1 MPKQAFLKD
10 MAYFDLAFVFR
21 PVRRSRRCGHVLS
34 LGFQWTHL
42 GRNWSSICHIHGE
55 GFAAIADFYQERF
68 WQVPSS
74 SASRVNYPECIW
86 AEWICEQTK
95 WEGEVPMWPM
105 LCSVCR
111 ALQVSGV
118 VVEVSHELHAN
129 KNRGNIS
136 KQTSWN
142 SLARSPLLMRGRT
155 NWVVLVVALPQA
167 LLLAAVQPVCT
178 SNAASTV
185 LQLISFWKWALMF
198 HGTPLPGSSQG
209 REGQSTA
216 APCSRAATAGIGA
229 SCRAGTAQPHQHC
242 AHQHEL
248 HHSSNWCLHIALQR
262 RRNCWN
268 ANDK

>member
-1 MPKQAFLKD
+1 
-10 MAYFDLAFVFR
+10 MAYFHLAFVYR
-21 PVRRSRRCGHVLS
+21 PVRRSRGCGHVLS
-34 LGFQWTHL
+34 LGFQWPHL
-42 GRNWSSICHIHGE
+42 GRNWASVCHIRGE

-95 WEGEVPMWPM
+95 WEGEVPMWATP
-105 LCSVCR
+105 CSVCR
-111 ALQVSGV
+111 ALQVGGV
-118 VVEVSHELHAN
+118 MVEVSHELHAN

-185 LQLISFWKWALMF
+185 LQLISFWKSALMIPWF
-198 HGTPLPGSSQG
+198 PTSRHLPGQRGS
-209 REGQSTA
+209 EH
-216 APCSRAATAGIGA
+216 
-229 SCRAGTAQPHQHC
+229 SCRVGTARPHQRC
-242 AHQHEL
+242 AHHHEP
-248 HHSSNWCLHIALQR
+248 HHSSNWCLL
-262 RRNCWN
+262 
-268 ANDK
+268 ANRFAKMEKSLKCKW